1 MATLSQLAS
10 RLRSEIGD
18 IPRSFVDTY
27 TGDGST
33 TRFQLSQAP
42 VLGSSLSIKV
52 DLPVVTSTV
61 TAASAASGTVTY
73 TSSNTLTAGQLVT
86 ITGLTNSISIT
97 AIAGSGS
104 VVTYSTTSTTGLS
117 TGQTITISGA
127 TTTGFNG
134 AKTILAVNAG
144 TSFTVTSAVTG
155 TTSTATGVIS
165 SPFNLTGVTVASRT
179 STQFTVT
186 NASTGTAVTG
196 STAVATGLATT
207 LDVSSTTVIEE
218 GIGIMTLAV
227 APANNSVITVSGTA
241 YRYFTDSEICYYVN
255 TAFLEHSRNESDTNG
270 SSLTTLNRLPGIE
283 EYPVILLA
291 STMALY
297 TLANDSAF
305 DIDIISPDG
314 VSIPRS
320 ERYRQ
325 LTEMVQTRKEQYK
338 ELCAMLNI
346 GMYRIEVMSLR
357 RISRMTNRYIPIYRP
372 QEIDDGDIPQRVSL
386 PIPNYG
392 DVSPEVPVISKDLSL
407 YAGDDFI
414 EVIKFSM
421 DLTSYTPLAQI
432 RLYPAISGSRVGPVI
447 LGTFT
452 LTKSASTLGGTVDTL
467 TMTLPSSVTRDLPK
481 VSYYDL
487 QLTSNSGTV
496 KTYLFGKVFTHS
508 EVSSPL
514 GPF

>member
-52 DLPVVTSTV
+52 LVPTVTSTV
-61 TAASAASGTVTY
+61 TAASAASGTITY
-73 TSSNTLTAGQLVT
+73 ISVNNLVVGQTVT
-86 ITGLTNSISIT
+86 ITGL
-97 AIAGSGS
+97 
-104 VVTYSTTSTTGLS
+104 STT
-117 TGQTITISGA
+117 A
-127 TTTGFNG
+127 
-134 AKTILAVNAG
+134 
-144 TSFTVTSAVTG
+144 
-155 TTSTATGVIS
+155 
-165 SPFNLTGVTVASRT
+165 FNLANATVASRT
-179 STQFTVT
+179 STLFTIT
-186 NASTGTAVTG
+186 NAATGTAVTG

-207 LDVSSTTVIEE
+207 LNVSSTTVVEE

-227 APANNSVITVSGTA
+227 APANNLVITISGTA

-255 TAFLEHSRNESDTNG
+255 TAFTEHTRNEADTNG
-270 SSLTTLNRLPGIE
+270 SSISQLNRLPGIE
-283 EYPVILLA
+283 EYPLILLA

-297 TLANDSAF
+297 TLANDAAF

-325 LTEMVQTRKEQYK
+325 LTEMIQIRKDQYK
-338 ELCAMLNI
+338 DLCAIL
-346 GMYRIEVMSLR
+346 GVGLYRIEVLTLR
-357 RISRMTNRYIPIYRP
+357 RISRISNRYIPVYRP
-372 QEIDDGDIPQRVSL
+372 QEIDDGSIPQRVSL
-386 PIPNYG
+386 PHPNYG
-392 DVSPEVPVISKDLSL
+392 DVSPDVPVISKDLSL

-432 RLYPAISGSRVGPVI
+432 RLYPSIPGSRVGPVI
-447 LGTFT
+447 IATFT
-452 LTKSASTLGGTVDTL
+452 LTKSASVTGGIVDTL
-467 TMTLPSSVTRDLPK
+467 TMTLPGATTQDFPN

-496 KTYLFGKVFTHS
+496 KTYLYGKVFTHAD
-508 EVSSPL
+508 VSNPL

>member
-18 IPRSFVDTY
+18 TPRSFVDTY
-27 TGDGST
+27 TGDGLT

-42 VLGSSLSIKV
+42 VLGSSLVITVAVPTS
-52 DLPVVTSTV
+52 TSTV
-61 TAASAASGTVTY
+61 TAASAASGTITY
-73 TSSNTLTAGQLVT
+73 TSSNSLTAGQTVN

-117 TGQTITISGA
+117 AGQTITISGS

-134 AKTILAVNAG
+134 TKTILAVNAG

-155 TTSTATGVIS
+155 ATSTATGTYS
-165 SPFNLTGVTVASRT
+165 SPFNLTGVIVASRT
-179 STQFTVT
+179 TTSFTVT
-186 NASTGTAVTG
+186 NATTGVAVTG
-196 STAVATGLATT
+196 ASAVASGLATT
-207 LDVSSTTVIEE
+207 FDVSSTTVIEE
-218 GIGIMTLAV
+218 GIGIMTLAT
-227 APANNSVITVSGTA
+227 APANNAVITVSGTA
-241 YRYFTDSEICYYVN
+241 YRYFTDSEVSYYIT
-255 TAFLEHSRNESDTNG
+255 TAFIEHTRNEADTNG
-270 SSLTTLNRLPGIE
+270 SAISQLNRLPGIE
-283 EYPVILLA
+283 EYPLILLA

-297 TLANDSAF
+297 TLANDAAF

-325 LTEMVQTRKEQYK
+325 LMEMVQAKKEQYR
-338 ELCAMLNI
+338 ELCSLLNI
-346 GMYRIEVMSLR
+346 GLHRIEVFTLR
-357 RISRMTNRYIPIYRP
+357 RISRMTNRYIPVYHP
-372 QEIDDGDIPQRVSL
+372 QEIDDGSIPQRVSL

-392 DVSPEVPVISKDLSL
+392 DTAPDVPVISKDLSL
-407 YAGDDFI
+407 YAGDDFM

-421 DLTSYTPLAQI
+421 DITSYTPLSQI
-432 RLYPAISGSRVGPVI
+432 RLYPSIPGSRVGPVI
-447 LGTFT
+447 VGTFT
-452 LTKSASTLGGTVDTL
+452 LTKSASVVGGIVDTL
-467 TMTLPSSVTRDLPK
+467 TMTLPGSVTRDLPN

-487 QLTSNSGTV
+487 QMTSNSGKV
-496 KTYLFGKVFTHS
+496 KTYLYGKVFTHS
-508 EVSSPL
+508 EVSNPL

>member
-18 IPRSFVDTY
+18 TPRSFVDTY
-27 TGDGST
+27 TGDGVT

-104 VVTYSTTSTTGLS
+104 VVTYSTTSTTSLS

-186 NASTGTAVTG
+186 NAATGTAVTG

-325 LTEMVQTRKEQYK
+325 LTEMVQTRKEQYR
-338 ELCAMLNI
+338 ELCVML
-346 GMYRIEVMSLR
+346 GVGLYRIEVMTLR
-357 RISRMTNRYIPIYRP
+357 RISRMSNRYIPVYRP
-372 QEIDDGDIPQRVSL
+372 QEIDDASLPQRVSL
-386 PIPNYG
+386 SLPNYG
-392 DVSPEVPVISKDLSL
+392 DISPSAPVISKDLSL
-407 YAGDDFI
+407 YSGDDFI
-414 EVIKFSM
+414 EVIRFSM

-432 RLYPAISGSRVGPVI
+432 RLSPSIPASRVGPVI

-452 LTKSASTLGGTVDTL
+452 ITKSASTVGGIVDTL
-467 TMTLPSSVTRDLPK
+467 TMTLPGSVTANLPN
-481 VSYYDL
+481 VAYYDL
-487 QLTSNSGTV
+487 QLTSNSNTV
-496 KTYLFGKVFTHS
+496 KTYLYGKVFTHS
-508 EVSSPL
+508 EVSNPI

>member
-18 IPRSFVDTY
+18 TPRSFVDNF

-33 TRFQLSQAP
+33 VRFQLNQAP

-52 DLPVVTSTV
+52 SLPVVSYTV
-61 TAASAASGTVTY
+61 TAASASSGTVTY
-73 TSSNTLTAGQLVT
+73 TCGNTLTVGQLVT
-86 ITGLTNSISIT
+86 ITGL
-97 AIAGSGS
+97 
-104 VVTYSTTSTTGLS
+104 
-117 TGQTITISGA
+117 
-127 TTTGFNG
+127 
-134 AKTILAVNAG
+134 
-144 TSFTVTSAVTG
+144 
-155 TTSTATGVIS
+155 STAA
-165 SPFNLTGVTVASRT
+165 FNLSNVVVASRT
-179 STQFTVT
+179 ATQFTVT
-186 NASTGTAVTG
+186 NAATGTAVTG
-196 STAVATGLATT
+196 ATAVATGLATT
-207 LDVSSTTVIEE
+207 LDVSSTTVVEE
-218 GIGIMTLAV
+218 GIGIITLAV
-227 APANNSVITVSGTA
+227 APTNNATIAVSGTA

-270 SSLTTLNRLPGIE
+270 SALTQLSRLPGIE
-283 EYPVILLA
+283 EYPLILLA

-297 TLANDSAF
+297 TLANDASF

-325 LTEMVQTRKEQYK
+325 LTEMIQVRKDQYK
-338 ELCAMLNI
+338 ELCAML
-346 GMYRIEVMSLR
+346 GVGLYRIEVMSLR

-372 QEIDDGDIPQRVSL
+372 QEIDDGSIPQRVSL

-392 DVSPEVPVISKDLSL
+392 DVTPDVPVISKDLSL

-421 DLTSYTPLAQI
+421 DLTAYTPLAQI
-432 RLYPAISGSRVGPVI
+432 RLYPAVPGSRVGPVI
-447 LGTFT
+447 LGAFT
-452 LTKSASTLGGTVDTL
+452 LTKSASTTGGMVDTL
-467 TMTLPSSVTRDLPK
+467 TMTLPGSVTKDLPN

-496 KTYLFGKVFTHS
+496 KTYLYGKVFTHS
-508 EVSSPL
+508 EVSIPL
-514 GPF
+514 GPS

>member
-1 MATLSQLAS
+1 VATLSQLAS

-18 IPRSFVDTY
+18 TPRSFVDTY
-27 TGDGST
+27 TGDGLT

-42 VLGSSLSIKV
+42 VLGSSLVITVAVPTS
-52 DLPVVTSTV
+52 TSTV
-61 TAASAASGTVTY
+61 TSASAASGTVTY
-73 TSSNTLTAGQLVT
+73 TSSNTLTAGQTVN

-117 TGQTITISGA
+117 AGQTITISGS

-134 AKTILAVNAG
+134 TKTILAVNAG
-144 TSFTVTSAVTG
+144 ISFTVTSTVTG
-155 TTSTATGVIS
+155 ATSTATGTYS

-179 STQFTVT
+179 TTSFTVT
-186 NASTGTAVTG
+186 NATTGVAVTG
-196 STAVATGLATT
+196 ASAVASGLSATFN
-207 LDVSSTTVIEE
+207 VSSTTVIEE
-218 GIGIMTLAV
+218 GIGILTLAV
-227 APANNSVITVSGTA
+227 APTNNAVITISGTA
-241 YRYFTDSEICYYVN
+241 YRYFTDSEIYYYIN
-255 TAFLEHSRNESDTNG
+255 NAFLEHSRNESDTNG

-325 LTEMVQTRKEQYK
+325 LTEMVQTRKEQYR
-338 ELCAMLNI
+338 ELCVML
-346 GMYRIEVMSLR
+346 GVGLYRIEVMTLR
-357 RISRMTNRYIPIYRP
+357 RISRMSNRYIPVYRP
-372 QEIDDGDIPQRVSL
+372 QEIDDASLPQRVSL
-386 PIPNYG
+386 SLPNYG
-392 DVSPEVPVISKDLSL
+392 DISPSAPVISKDLSL
-407 YAGDDFI
+407 YSGDDFI
-414 EVIKFSM
+414 EVIRFSM

-432 RLYPAISGSRVGPVI
+432 RLSPSIPASRVGPVI

-452 LTKSASTLGGTVDTL
+452 ITKSASTVGGIVDTL
-467 TMTLPSSVTRDLPK
+467 TMTLPGSVTANLPN
-481 VSYYDL
+481 VAYYDL
-487 QLTSNSGTV
+487 QLTSNSNKV
-496 KTYLFGKVFTHS
+496 KTYLYGKVFTHS
-508 EVSSPL
+508 EVSNPI

>member
-18 IPRSFVDTY
+18 TPRSFVDTY

-33 TRFQLSQAP
+33 TRFQLNQAP
-42 VLGSSLSIKV
+42 VLGSTLAITV
-52 DLPVVTSTV
+52 AVPTSTSPV
-61 TAASAASGTVTY
+61 TAASGNGTTVTY
-73 TSSNTLTAGQLVT
+73 TSSNTLTAGQSVN

-117 TGQTITISGA
+117 AGQTITISGA
-127 TTTGFNG
+127 TVAGFNG

-144 TSFTVTSAVTG
+144 TSFTVTSSVTG
-155 TTSTATGVIS
+155 ATSTATGVIS

-179 STQFTVT
+179 TTSFTVT
-186 NASTGTAVTG
+186 NATTGTAVTG
-196 STAVATGLATT
+196 AAAVASGLAATFN
-207 LDVSSTTVIEE
+207 VSSTTVVEE
-218 GIGIMTLAV
+218 GVGVLTLAV
-227 APANNSVITVSGTA
+227 APANNSTITVSGTS
-241 YRYFTDSEICYYVN
+241 YRYFTDSEISYYIS
-255 TAFLEHSRNESDTNG
+255 TAFIEHSRNESDTNG

-283 EYPVILLA
+283 EYPLILLA

-297 TLANDSAF
+297 TLATDSAF

-320 ERYRQ
+320 ERFRQ
-325 LTEMVQTRKEQYK
+325 LSEMIQTRKEQYR
-338 ELCAMLNI
+338 ELCLLL
-346 GMYRIEVMSLR
+346 GVGLYRIEVMTLR

-372 QEIDDGDIPQRVSL
+372 QEIGDGSLPQRVSL
-386 PIPNYG
+386 PLPNYG
-392 DVSPEVPVISKDLSL
+392 DITPDVPVISKDLSL

-414 EVIKFSM
+414 EIIRFSM

-432 RLYPAISGSRVGPVI
+432 RLSSSIPGSRVGPVI
-447 LGTFT
+447 LGAFT
-452 LTKSASTLGGTVDTL
+452 LTKSASTVGGIVDTL
-467 TMTLPSSVTRDLPK
+467 TMTLPGSVTRDLPN
-481 VSYYDL
+481 VAYYDL
-487 QLTSNSGTV
+487 QLTSNSGAV
-496 KTYLFGKVFTHS
+496 KTYLYGKVFTRS
-508 EVSSPL
+508 EVSNPI